1 MLRNCDATSRRF
13 LLHETVVRQYTL
25 FSLFQLIGPQF
36 IQAIQPSLED
46 RWTDELHEAWI
57 HLFKYMAYVMKTS
70 MGEEEQRV
78 NAQQ

>member
-1 MLRNCDATSRRF
+1 MHC
-13 LLHETVVRQYTL
+13 VP
-25 FSLFQLIGPQF
+25 LFQLIGPQF

-46 RWTDELHEAWI
+46 RWTDELHEAWV
-57 HLFKYMAYVMKTS
+57 HLFKYMAYIMKTS